1 MPEISVITPI
11 YKVEAFIERCARSL
25 LEQSFNDVEFIFV
38 DDSTPDSS
46 IEILTKVI
54 AEYPDRKVLI
64 LHHERNKGLPAARNT
79 GMKVASGN
87 YIYHC
92 DSDDWV
98 ERDLLQKMHDAAVAH
113 DADLVYCDFWL
124 SFEKSERYMRNP
136 QYDTIDDVVRKGY
149 LQGAMKFNVWNK
161 LVRRTIYT
169 ENDISFPEGHAMG
182 EDMTMIRLGA
192 LCQTVTNVPEA
203 LYHYVK
209 LNTAAYSKTQS
220 EKNLADTLF
229 NVALTADFLMSKDTD
244 TYAKYVG
251 FFKLNTKLPFLLTG
265 RKEDYHRWHEWYPE
279 ANGLAL
285 SNHELPMRT
294 RILQWMAAKR
304 SWIGVKAYYLL
315 IYKFVYGII
324 YR

>member
-11 YKVEAFIERCARSL
+11 FKVEAFIERCARSL

-54 AEYPDRKVLI
+54 AEYPDRKVLV

-79 GMKVASGN
+79 GMKVASGK

-98 ERDLLQKMHDAAVAH
+98 ERDLLQKMYDAAVAY

-209 LNTAAYSKTQS
+209 LNTAAYSNTQS

-229 NVALTADFLMSKDTD
+229 NVALKRVSART
-244 TYAKYVG
+244 
-251 FFKLNTKLPFLLTG
+251 
-265 RKEDYHRWHEWYPE
+265 
-279 ANGLAL
+279 LAL
-285 SNHELPMRT
+285 TQSMSFFSNST
-294 RILQWMAAKR
+294 R
-304 SWIGVKAYYLL
+304 SCH
-315 IYKFVYGII
+315 FS
-324 YR
+324 